1 MLTNIICKKVV
12 KGILGILFISVS
24 WQAKALTCPQ
34 LANVPLPPKCSSVD
48 LGTCNAAVQ
57 NIIPLAACAI
67 FEVSPAAND
76 ATLVLRFTTLITN
89 SWYDATAP
97 YHPTAKGVYS
107 DIGRMPPST
116 DNGELNIALSY
127 ASHKVLSGLF
137 PHLISEWDDM
147 LIELGLDPD
156 NISEDTTTPIGIGNY
171 AGRKVLEGRANDGM
185 NQLGNEGD
193 QLYHRLP
200 YADYTNFKPANTAY
214 KLRFPSKWQ
223 PAVLM
228 DRPGVYRVQQFV
240 TPQIALTTPYSY
252 ESPEEFTSPVPLK
265 SKIWNFPSYVAQ
277 VNDVLNTS
285 ANLTDEQKMKAE
297 LFDMKIFSLGFA
309 AVFASESQGL
319 SLMDFIH
326 YDFLTNMAAFDTAI
340 TIWKEKRRHNSVRPF
355 SAVRYIYKDA
365 PVTAWGGVG
374 KGTVSDLPA
383 SQWTSYLPVA
393 DHPEYPS
400 ASASFC
406 AAHAETSRLFLPQGD
421 ILGYTVPALTGSSQI
436 EPGITPQT
444 DLYLNFPT
452 WSSFE
457 EDCGNSRVWAGVHFE
472 PSVPAGQAIG
482 HQIAHR
488 AYQFYLSKVAGQ

>member
-1 MLTNIICKKVV
+1 MLNKRVYKRVIKSA
-12 KGILGILFISVS
+12 LGMVIAAS
-24 WQAKALTCPQ
+24 WQVSAASCPQ
-34 LANVPLPPKCSSVD
+34 LANVPLPPKCTAAD
-48 LGTCNAAVQ
+48 LGVCNAAVQ
-57 NIIPLAACAI
+57 NIIPSAACAI

-76 ATLVLRFTTLITN
+76 ATLVLRFTTMITN
-89 SWYDATAP
+89 SWFDATAP

-107 DIGRMPPST
+107 DIPQRPAPA
-116 DNGELNIALSY
+116 DNTELNIALSY

-137 PHLISEWDDM
+137 PHRAAEWDAM
-147 LIELGLDPD
+147 LAELGLDSSD
-156 NISEDTTTPIGIGNY
+156 LSEDLSSPIGIGNY
-171 AGRKVLEGRANDGM
+171 SGRKVLEGRLNDGM

-193 QLYHRLP
+193 QDYHRMP
-200 YADYTNFKPANTAY
+200 YADYTNFKPANSAY

-223 PAVLM
+223 PAVVM
-228 DRPGVYRVQQFV
+228 ERPGVYRVQQFV

-252 ESPEEFTSPVPLK
+252 ESTHEFRAPVPRK
-265 SKIWNFPSYVAQ
+265 SKIWNRRDYVGQ
-277 VNDVLNTS
+277 VDDVLDTS

-309 AVFASESQGL
+309 AIFASQSQGL

-340 TIWKEKRRHNSVRPF
+340 AVWKEKRRHNSVRPF
-355 SAVRYIYKDA
+355 SAVRYIYRDR

-374 KGTVSDLPA
+374 KGTVHDLPA

-421 ILGYTVPALTGSSQI
+421 SLDYSVPAFAGSSQI
-436 EPGITPQT
+436 EPGITPQA
-444 DLYLNFPT
+444 DLMLHFPT
-452 WSSFE
+452 WTDFE
-457 EDCGNSRVWAGVHFE
+457 DDCGNSRVWAGVHFAD
-472 PSVPAGQAIG
+472 SVPAGQNIG
-482 HQIAHR
+482 HQIANR
-488 AYQFYLSKVAGQ
+488 AYQFYLTKVAGE